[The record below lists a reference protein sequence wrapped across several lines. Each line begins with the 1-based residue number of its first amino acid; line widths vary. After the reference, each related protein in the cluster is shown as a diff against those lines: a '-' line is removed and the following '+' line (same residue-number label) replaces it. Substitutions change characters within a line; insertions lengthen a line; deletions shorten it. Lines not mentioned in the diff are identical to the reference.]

1 MKLLAGLLVVC
12 YLQASL
18 ACYCSLDHPQ
28 KKYCTADYAIR
39 GKIITK
45 ENVYQHVEPT
55 TKAPVENEPIQSMVR
70 FAEPVGFGGGP
81 VGFGG
86 GPVGVGNTPID
97 SKRPIAIK
105 YFVRV
110 EKIYKGKDLMTDKKV
125 EIITPPTDSLC
136 GVVNLEVNSVYLL
149 SGRKWEN
156 DLRIETC
163 GWIAKYDDLSR
174 RQRQGLKKTYNNCD
188 DCQIQLCYGP
198 YCPSKQEGLCM
209 WDSSGL
215 YEDCESK
222 YAHCMENKKGKC
234 IWNGK
239 SDYKACKSKREAEK
253 EARTP

>member
-1 MKLLAGLLVVC
+1 MKVLVIFLVFC
-12 YLQASL
+12 CLQASL

-28 KKYCTADYAIR
+28 KKFCKADYAIR
-39 GKIITK
+39 GKIISK
-45 ENVYQHVEPT
+45 EKVYPHTNPT
-55 TKAPVENEPIQSMVR
+55 IAPTSETTPSPVVN
-70 FAEPVGFGGGP
+70 FAEPVGFGP

-86 GPVGVGNTPID
+86 MAENPSLPGD

-110 EKIYKGKDLMTDKKV
+110 EKIYKGKDLMPEKKV

-136 GVVNLEVNSVYLL
+136 GITNLEVDSVYLL
-149 SGRKWEN
+149 SGRKWED

-163 GWIAKYDDLSR
+163 GWIAKYDDLTK

-198 YCPSKQEGLCM
+198 YCPTKLQESLCM

-215 YEDCESK
+215 FEDCEGK
-222 YAHCMENKKGKC
+222 YAHCMENKRGKC
-234 IWNGK
+234 VWNGK
-239 SDYKACKSKREAEK
+239 SDYKACKAKREAEK
-253 EARTP
+253 DARLP